1 MHIAVMDDNIADR
14 KQLERL
20 LDRESDRRI
29 QTTGNLYIDS
39 FGALESLFIAPK
51 QYDFF
56 MVDIADNPDEC
67 VNTAWKLR
75 NMGIK
80 VPVCILRNQ
89 NEFSDCKD
97 LPDDV
102 LFLEKPI
109 KVAELTETI
118 DKVIA
123 LWDEKK
129 DEYKIPDTS
138 DDIPEAKK
146 NIFRRIFEY
155 FY

>member
-56 MVDIADNPDEC
+56 MVDITDNPDEC
-67 VNTAWKLR
+67 VNTAGKLR
-75 NMGIK
+75 EMGIK
-80 VPVCILRNQ
+80 VPVCILRKES
-89 NEFSDCKD
+89 EFADYKD

-109 KVAELTETI
+109 KVAKLTETI

-123 LWDEKK
+123 LWDEKR
-129 DEYKIPDTS
+129 DEYKIPDVE
-138 DDIPEAKK
+138 DDAPAVKK

>member
-29 QTTGNLYIDS
+29 HTTGNLYIDS
-39 FGALESLFIAPK
+39 FGAVDSLFIAPK
-51 QYDFF
+51 QYEFF
-56 MVDIADNPDEC
+56 MVDIANNPAEC
-67 VNTAWKLR
+67 VNISRKLR
-75 NMGIK
+75 EIGIK

-102 LFLEKPI
+102 LFWKSP
-109 KVAELTETI
+109 
-118 DKVIA
+118 
-123 LWDEKK
+123 
-129 DEYKIPDTS
+129 
-138 DDIPEAKK
+138 
-146 NIFRRIFEY
+146 
-155 FY
+155 

>member
-29 QTTGNLYIDS
+29 HTTGNLYIDS
-39 FGALESLFIAPK
+39 FGAVDSLYIAPK

-56 MVDIADNPDEC
+56 MVDIKGPVSGC
-67 VNTAWKLR
+67 VDISKKLR
-75 NMGIK
+75 AMGIP
-80 VPVCILRNQ
+80 VPVCILRN
-89 NEFSDCKD
+89 EAECADYKD
-97 LPDDV
+97 LPDDFF
-102 LFLEKPI
+102 FLEKPI

-123 LWDEKK
+123 LWEEHR
-129 DEYKIPDTS
+129 DEYRIPDPS
-138 DDIPEAKK
+138 DDVPEAKK

>member
-56 MVDIADNPDEC
+56 MVDIIITTYNSINTLDRTLSSILTQIKAPKMTVHIIDDNSCED
-67 VNTAWKLR
+67 
-75 NMGIK
+75 
-80 VPVCILRNQ
+80 
-89 NEFSDCKD
+89 
-97 LPDDV
+97 
-102 LFLEKPI
+102 
-109 KVAELTETI
+109 
-118 DKVIA
+118 
-123 LWDEKK
+123 
-129 DEYKIPDTS
+129 Y
-138 DDIPEAKK
+138 DDI
-146 NIFRRIFEY
+146 IIYGGHFQS
-155 FY
+155 

>member
-29 QTTGNLYIDS
+29 HTTGNLYIDS
-39 FGALESLFIAPK
+39 FGAVDSLFIAPK
-51 QYDFF
+51 QYEFF
-56 MVDIADNPDEC
+56 MVDIANNPAEC
-67 VNTAWKLR
+67 VNISKKLR
-75 NMGIK
+75 EIGIK

-89 NEFSDCKD
+89 NEFSDYKD

-118 DKVIA
+118 DKVIT

-129 DEYKIPDTS
+129 DKNKIPDTS